1 MKINVKQQSVQ
12 KIKANMLVV
21 GIFEDNKI
29 LSQVAKDLDDELNL
43 LVSDYLIKK
52 QHFQG
57 KYLENLV
64 LHTLGQSQIDKILFI
79 GLGKVDDFNHNKVRE
94 IGAKIHSIAN
104 NDEQNKHI
112 AIELFGVDKMLIE
125 PKLFARSLTEGIVLD
140 SFTFNKYKSKKNDE
154 NIDTIDIISVGSKCL
169 DELKDGVK
177 FGMLMANSQNF
188 ARTLTMEPAQFITP
202 TKFANVAQELAKSS
216 DSIECKVYSK
226 AEIEK
231 MKMNAFLAV
240 GKGSIEEPKLV
251 HLKYTCKKPRKK
263 IALIGKG
270 ITFDS
275 GGMDLKPP
283 ASMLNMKDDMSGASI
298 ALGVMNA
305 ISHIKPDIELHVIT
319 ALCENMISGKAY
331 KPGDILTA
339 KNGKT
344 IEVDNTDA
352 EGRITLA
359 DALCYA
365 DELNVDEIID
375 IATLTGACVVALG
388 NNISGVMGRNQEN
401 INKLVETANFC
412 GEYLWQL
419 PMYDFMQELLKSDVA
434 DMKNTGSRNGGAS
447 AAGQFLSNFVKNK
460 NWIHID
466 IAGTALIDK
475 PFKELQKG
483 ATGICVR
490 TLTNYILS

>member
-1 MKINVKQQSVQ
+1 MKINVKQLQAS

-29 LSQVAKDLDDELNL
+29 LSPLAKELDNELKFL
-43 LVSDYLIKK
+43 ITDYLIKK
-52 QHFQG
+52 QKYQG
-57 KYLENLV
+57 KYLETSV
-64 LHTLGQSQIDKILFI
+64 LHTLGQTSIDKILFI
-79 GLGKVDDFNHNKVRE
+79 GLGRVDDFTHQKVRE

-104 NDEQNKHI
+104 SSESNKHI
-112 AIELFGVDKMLIE
+112 AIDSFGLDKMQYE
-125 PKLFARSLTEGIVLD
+125 PFVFARNLTEGIVLD
-140 SFTFNKYKSKKNDE
+140 SFTFNKYKSKKAEE
-154 NIDTIDIISVGSKCL
+154 NVDAIDIISSGSKNL

-202 TKFANVAQELAKSS
+202 TKFAQIAQDLAKNA
-216 DSIECKVYSK
+216 DNVECKVYSK
-226 AEIEK
+226 AEIQK
-231 MKMNAFLAV
+231 MKMNAFLGV
-240 GKGSIEEPKLV
+240 SRGSTEEPKFI
-251 HLKYTCKKPRKK
+251 HLKYTPKKARKK

-298 ALGVMNA
+298 VLAVMNA
-305 ISHIKPDIELHVIT
+305 ISHIKPDVELHVIS
-319 ALCENMISGKAY
+319 ALCENMISGCAY

-365 DELNVDEIID
+365 DDLDVDEIID

-388 NNISGVMGRNQEN
+388 NNISGIMGRNQYN
-401 INKLVETANFC
+401 IDKMITTAVEC

-460 NWIHID
+460 NWMHID
-466 IAGTALIDK
+466 IAGTAMIEK

-483 ATGICVR
+483 ATGILTR
-490 TLTNYILS
+490 TLINYILS